1 MRGMAVIFQLFVKY
15 WAARAP
21 KSAGNRLSKAG
32 FNVGFC
38 RIGVRGINNKTPM
51 KMTSIVTREET
62 ATLSVVMIPSSA
74 VPASVPAISLAL

>member
-1 MRGMAVIFQLFVKY
+1 MCIKELLF
-15 WAARAP
+15 A
-21 KSAGNRLSKAG
+21 LFEMSKAG
-32 FNVGFC
+32 FSVGFC

-74 VPASVPAISLAL
+74 VPAALRLMERVGRSIIEGGNQ